1 MYTPDQLSNG
11 PKFALTYFAC
21 GGNLREVTHHM
32 KLDTFVKI
40 FCAAIVLLGCCVLIS
55 NAAHADERTKNP
67 FVQCIAQQAT
77 NNESACLDKLG
88 RIEWHPIKSPD
99 SCISV
104 GQNLKLADQNKIPL
118 PWEALFKNERCR
130 RLGEPFYKRAHQPDS
145 NAASADERAA
155 NPYVQCV
162 EQQVINDVSACLEKV
177 GRIEWYPFKSPD
189 SCANS
194 MQILRLADRRNWKMS
209 WAVLFDNERCR
220 RLGVLFYQRS
230 M

>member
-1 MYTPDQLSNG
+1 MHTPDHLSNG

-104 GQNLKLADQNKIPL
+104 GQNLKLADQNK
-118 PWEALFKNERCR
+118 
-130 RLGEPFYKRAHQPDS
+130 
-145 NAASADERAA
+145 
-155 NPYVQCV
+155 
-162 EQQVINDVSACLEKV
+162 
-177 GRIEWYPFKSPD
+177 YPFLGRRFLRTNVAAGLASRFIREHTSRIQTPQAPMNGRPIPMCNALNNKS
-189 SCANS
+189 ST
-194 MQILRLADRRNWKMS
+194 M
-209 WAVLFDNERCR
+209 
-220 RLGVLFYQRS
+220 
-230 M
+230 